1 MRTLKLALLALVALL
16 WTGAIAPSVLITAA
30 PTAAIAAPE
39 DAPPAPA
46 PPAQAPAAPNIDVKI
61 DGGGEKH
68 VVWFVNPVVLAAAGI
83 GLIVVIAIIA
93 LASRGGGTTIIRE
106 K

>member
-1 MRTLKLALLALVALL
+1 MRTLKLALLAFVALL
-16 WTGAIAPSVLITAA
+16 WTGAIAPSVLITAV
-30 PTAAIAAPE
+30 PGVAIAAPE
-39 DAPPAPA
+39 NAPA
-46 PPAQAPAAPNIDVKI
+46 PPAAPNIDVKI

-68 VVWFVNPVVLAAAGI
+68 VVWFVNPMVLAAAGV

-93 LASRGGGTTIIRE
+93 MASRGGGTTIIRE